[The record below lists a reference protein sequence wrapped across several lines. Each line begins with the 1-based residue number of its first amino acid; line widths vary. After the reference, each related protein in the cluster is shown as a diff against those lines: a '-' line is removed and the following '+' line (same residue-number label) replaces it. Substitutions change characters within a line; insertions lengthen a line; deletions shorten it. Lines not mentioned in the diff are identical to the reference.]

1 MYKQL
6 QKLQDPINRIST
18 TNTINDP
25 SHIYLDLQITNNS
38 ISENDSTEKVLS
50 FNETRTNQYLDCARD
65 YYVSCVRFSLQS
77 SLPCIIPQMD
87 LDLTSSNI
95 TYDAKTIYWVGCSLV
110 SNNATYA
117 TTQVLFVPENINVV
131 QPTYK
136 PTSIGDCQTNAFY
149 YIRSPSSFLAMI
161 NTAITASCSTFG
173 QGNNKIPQLVFD
185 PTTNR
190 IFFQENSI
198 TQRTI
203 NVFMNTALYNLFSS
217 FPALTLGL
225 KPPLNALA
233 NGNLHNN
240 FQINFNSA
248 IFNGANTILNQ
259 DFLSIPSWSPLVSI
273 VFTTS
278 LIPVSMT
285 NISQPLI
292 YGDNYQSNISS
303 SNAITS
309 NIITDFEFALTTG
322 LEYQSIL
329 YYQPTSELRLF
340 NLISNTPLA
349 NININ
354 VYFKNKFGQLIP
366 LYIPSGG
373 SCTLK
378 LLFRKC
384 SFNGEDLI

>member
-1 MYKQL
+1 MYRQL
-6 QKLQDPINRIST
+6 QNMQDPLNRIST
-18 TNTINDP
+18 HNTISDP

-38 ISENDSTEKVLS
+38 ISDNDSTEKVLA
-50 FNETRTNQYLDCARD
+50 FNETRSNQYLDSARD

-77 SLPCIIPQMD
+77 SLPCIIPQMEINTTD
-87 LDLTSSNI
+87 TNI
-95 TYDAKTIYWVGCSLV
+95 PYDSKTIYWVGCSLI
-110 SNNATYA
+110 SDNATYA
-117 TTQVLFVPENINVV
+117 TTQVLFIPENINV
-131 QPTYK
+131 PIPSFK
-136 PTSIGDCQTNAFY
+136 STSVGDLQTNAFY
-149 YIRSPSSFLAMI
+149 YIRSPSSFLNMI
-161 NTAITASCSTFG
+161 NTALTASCSTLG
-173 QGNNKIPQLVFD
+173 QGNNNIPQLVFD

-190 IFFQENSI
+190 MFFSMNTI
-198 TQRTI
+198 TPTI

-225 KPPLNALA
+225 KPPLNPLS
-233 NGNLHNN
+233 NGNVHNN
-240 FQINFNSA
+240 FQINFKSA
-248 IFNGANTILNQ
+248 IVNGEYTILNQ
-259 DFLSIPSWSPLVSI
+259 DFLSIPSWSPIVSI

-292 YGDNYQSNISS
+292 YGDSYQKNVSS

-309 NIITDFEFALTTG
+309 NIITDFEFPLTTG

-329 YYQPTSELRLF
+329 YYQPISELRLF
-340 NLISNTPLA
+340 NLISNAPLS

-354 VYFKNKFGQLIP
+354 VFFKNKFGQLIP

-384 SFNGEDLI
+384 SFNGQDLI